1 MKSIALSLGLLS
13 LAAAPWATAEEAGG
27 ESLKD
32 YTCWSLLTEPEENA
46 GMSEL
51 FYLGFVLGRTG
62 IELKDESAYEQAVA
76 DVLARCRNEPDLTVI
91 KAFEDALMP
100 R

>member
-1 MKSIALSLGLLS
+1 MKSIALTLGLMA
-13 LAAAPWATAEEAGG
+13 LAATPLALAEETGG
-27 ESLKD
+27 EALKD

-51 FYLGFVLGRTG
+51 FYLGYVLGRTG
-62 IELKDESAYEQAVA
+62 IELKDESAYKQAVA
-76 DVLARCRNEPDLTVI
+76 DVLARCQKEPELTVV
-91 KAFEDALMP
+91 KAFEDAIKP